1 MAHALPSQKQIY
13 QRSQALV
20 INLWPPCLLV
30 SESGLLLSEGLLV
43 VPLSLQLRVGVA

>member
-1 MAHALPSQKQIY
+1 MDLPEKSGTSDQLMAAI
-13 QRSQALV
+13 
-20 INLWPPCLLV
+20 LLV